1 MTELPSPPQHPAIS
15 RSQRL
20 FLPVPSR
27 ESARPRRNPEA
38 VDSLQTLVVPGAD
51 TLVLG
56 RYRLHER
63 LGAGGFGVV
72 WSAYDEQLHREV
84 AVKRIWLQ
92 GSGPRGSAPRAGRT
106 QEGRIQAGR
115 TQGSSERAEHAE
127 RATREAQATARL
139 SHPAIVA
146 LYEAQAEDDAFY
158 LISELVHGET
168 LGSVLAD
175 GECSDEEVL
184 AIGVALSAALE
195 HAHARGVVHRDVKPH
210 NILVPYDCEDRAAG
224 IAKLTD
230 FGGALLAGE
239 DVLTRTGDV
248 LGTLAYMAPEQSEG
262 REASAQSDLYS
273 LALVLYE
280 ALSGVNPVRGANP
293 ADTARRIGGRLP
305 PLRRYRRDLPPECG
319 QALDTALAPDPR
331 QRGTLSE
338 LRHTFEELLAR
349 GLHES
354 SPRASA
360 ARPTHQD
367 AATATAQ
374 WPEYQET
381 LGGPPPW
388 PADRRSPRAPTI
400 PAAPAAVPARA
411 AAAAPARE
419 PEPSPGRPLLLPRT
433 VWLTAAVALIAWQSV
448 AGHPGLALLALA
460 AVAPLL
466 IPRRTPVGALGAA
479 LSPALGTIGLA
490 GVFPAVAGQ
499 ASVWRTRALVGA
511 LGYWWLCLAE
521 PLTGTRLW
529 LGPPD
534 AALSYP
540 GGRAAWEGSLDGAF
554 NHVLVPLLGAGV
566 LLGAA
571 LWALAALVL
580 PWLVRGRH
588 AALDLVMATMWT
600 AALLTAEPL
609 LDHGLPLAS
618 GQAMPRGAL
627 PAALLAGALA
637 VGARALR
644 GPV

>member
-1 MTELPSPPQHPAIS
+1 M
-15 RSQRL
+15 
-20 FLPVPSR
+20 
-27 ESARPRRNPEA
+27 
-38 VDSLQTLVVPGAD
+38 DSLQTLVVPGAD

-92 GSGPRGSAPRAGRT
+92 TDAGH
-106 QEGRIQAGR
+106 
-115 TQGSSERAEHAE
+115 AEHAE

-146 LYEAQAEDDAFY
+146 LYEAQAQDDAFY
-158 LISELVHGET
+158 LISELVHGDT
-168 LGSVLAD
+168 LGAMLAE

-184 AIGVALSAALE
+184 AIGVALTAALE

-210 NILVPYDCEDRAAG
+210 NILVPYDSAERG
-224 IAKLTD
+224 VGVAKLTD

-262 REASAQSDLYS
+262 REANAQTDLYS

-280 ALSGVNPVRGANP
+280 ALCGVNPVRGANP

-305 PLRRYRRDLPPECG
+305 SLQRYRRDLPPELSH
-319 QALDTALAPDPR
+319 ALDTALAPNPR
-331 QRGTLSE
+331 QRGTLPA
-338 LRHTFEELLAR
+338 LRETLEELLAQGLAQDLPRTPALSPAHR
-349 GLHES
+349 GPSRQDLPHA
-354 SPRASA
+354 PVTQAL
-360 ARPTHQD
+360 HQD
-367 AATATAQ
+367 
-374 WPEYQET
+374 
-381 LGGPPPW
+381 
-388 PADRRSPRAPTI
+388 PRAPALLRNARASSPPI
-400 PAAPAAVPARA
+400 LAAPERGLE
-411 AAAAPARE
+411 RE
-419 PEPSPGRPLLLPRT
+419 PVSHLALLLPRA
-433 VWLTAAVALIAWQSV
+433 VSLAAVVALIAWQS
-448 AGHPGLALLALA
+448 ASGRPGLAVLILA
-460 AVAPLL
+460 AMAPLL
-466 IPRRTPVGALGAA
+466 ILRRTPAQALGAA
-479 LSPALGTIGLA
+479 LAPGLGAIGLA

-499 ASVWRTRALVGA
+499 AGVWRARVLMGA

-521 PLTGTRLW
+521 PLLGRRLW

-534 AALSYP
+534 TALSYP
-540 GGRAAWEGSLDGAF
+540 GGRGAWEGSLDGAF
-554 NHVLVPLLGAGV
+554 NHVLVPLLSAGV

-588 AALDLVMATMWT
+588 AALDFVAATMWT
-600 AALLTAEPL
+600 AALLTAEPM
-609 LDHGLPLAS
+609 LDHGLPLAP
-618 GQAMPRGAL
+618 GQPMPRGAL
-627 PAALLAGALA
+627 LAAILAGALA
-637 VGARALR
+637 VAARALR

>member
-1 MTELPSPPQHPAIS
+1 
-15 RSQRL
+15 
-20 FLPVPSR
+20 
-27 ESARPRRNPEA
+27 

-92 GSGPRGSAPRAGRT
+92 GSA
-106 QEGRIQAGR
+106 EH
-115 TQGSSERAEHAE
+115 AEHAE

-168 LGSVLAD
+168 LGAVLAD
-175 GECSDEEVL
+175 RECSDEEVL

-210 NILVPYDCEDRAAG
+210 NILVPHDSAERG
-224 IAKLTD
+224 VGVAKLTD

-262 REASAQSDLYS
+262 REATAQSDLYS

-280 ALSGVNPVRGANP
+280 ALCGINPVRGANP

-305 PLRRYRRDLPPECG
+305 SLQRYRRDLPPECG

-331 QRGTLSE
+331 QRGTLPA
-338 LRHTFEELLAR
+338 LRQSLEELLAQGLVQDLPHDRALPPVHQDRPRVFAPRPIQQDPAPAFASRPVRPGLAPAPAPRTIHQGPHAPALPGKAR
-349 GLHES
+349 GS
-354 SPRASA
+354 SP
-360 ARPTHQD
+360 PIPYG
-367 AATATAQ
+367 
-374 WPEYQET
+374 PERHLE
-381 LGGPPPW
+381 
-388 PADRRSPRAPTI
+388 
-400 PAAPAAVPARA
+400 
-411 AAAAPARE
+411 RE
-419 PEPSPGRPLLLPRT
+419 PASSQALLLPRAL
-433 VWLTAAVALIAWQSV
+433 WLAATIALVAWQSF

-460 AVAPLL
+460 AMAPLL
-466 IPRRTPVGALGAA
+466 ILRRTPAQALGAA
-479 LSPALGTIGLA
+479 LAPALGAIGLA

-499 ASVWRTRALVGA
+499 AAVWRTRALLGA

-521 PLTGTRLW
+521 PLLGRRLW
-529 LGPPD
+529 LGAPD
-534 AALSYP
+534 TALSHP
-540 GGRAAWEGSLDGAF
+540 GGRGAWESSLDGAF
-554 NHVLVPLLGAGV
+554 NHVLVGLLSTGV

-588 AALDLVMATMWT
+588 AALDLVAATMWT
-600 AALLTAEPL
+600 AALLAAEPL
-609 LDHGLPLAS
+609 LDHGLPLAP

-627 PAALLAGALA
+627 LAAILAAALA

>member
-1 MTELPSPPQHPAIS
+1 M
-15 RSQRL
+15 
-20 FLPVPSR
+20 
-27 ESARPRRNPEA
+27 
-38 VDSLQTLVVPGAD
+38 DSLQTLVVPGAD

-92 GSGPRGSAPRAGRT
+92 GSA
-106 QEGRIQAGR
+106 EH
-115 TQGSSERAEHAE
+115 AEHAE

-146 LYEAQAEDDAFY
+146 LYEAQAQDDAFY

-210 NILVPYDCEDRAAG
+210 NILVPYDAAEQG
-224 IAKLTD
+224 VGVAKLTD

-262 REASAQSDLYS
+262 REATARSDLYS

-305 PLRRYRRDLPPECG
+305 PLRRYRRDLPSECG
-319 QALDTALAPDPR
+319 QALEAALAPDPR
-331 QRGTLSE
+331 RRGTLPE
-338 LRHTFEELLAR
+338 LRHALEGLLAQ
-349 GLHES
+349 GLDQS
-354 SPRASA
+354 SP
-360 ARPTHQD
+360 
-367 AATATAQ
+367 
-374 WPEYQET
+374 
-381 LGGPPPW
+381 G
-388 PADRRSPRAPTI
+388 
-400 PAAPAAVPARA
+400 APAVSARA
-411 AAAAPARE
+411 WGSSPAAAPAGDE
-419 PEPSPGRPLLLPRT
+419 PEPEPVPGRTLLLSRAI
-433 VWLTAAVALIAWQSV
+433 WLAAAVALVVWQSV
-448 AGHPGLALLALA
+448 AGRPGLALLALA
-460 AVAPLL
+460 ALAPLL
-466 IPRRTPVGALGAA
+466 ILRRTPAQALGAA
-479 LSPALGTIGLA
+479 LAPALGTIGLA

-499 ASVWRTRALVGA
+499 ANAWRTRALVGA

-521 PLTGTRLW
+521 PLTGRRLW

-534 AALSYP
+534 TALSYP

-554 NHVLVPLLGAGV
+554 SHVLVPLLSAGV

-571 LWALAALVL
+571 LWALAALAL

-600 AALLTAEPL
+600 AALLAAEPL
-609 LDHGLPLAS
+609 LDHGLPLAP
-618 GQAMPRGAL
+618 GQPMPRGAL
-627 PAALLAGALA
+627 PAALLAGAFA